1 MKIVVFGLGYVGV
14 VTAACLAEEGHHVV
28 GVDIAQAKV
37 DLIGAGKS
45 PIIEEGIEE
54 ILRRNVNEG
63 RLVATVD
70 GREAAL
76 DADLAI
82 ICVGT
87 PSRSGGSLNL
97 DYVEKVCSQ
106 LGGFIR
112 ERTSSLLVVLR
123 STMVPGSMKEMV
135 LPTLERAAGSPPGDL
150 YKVLFHP
157 EFLREGSSIKD
168 FYDPPKIVVGECRK
182 GDGDELM
189 KLYSN
194 RFEAPRIVCS
204 MEVAEMVKYC
214 DNLFHAVK
222 ITFGNEIG
230 QFCHAH
236 GIDSQEVMKVFCEDR
251 KLNISPCYLMP
262 GFAFGGSC
270 LPKDLRAFLS
280 VAREKEISL
289 EMLSAVL
296 PSNQQ
301 QIDRALAMILA
312 EGVHKIGFYGLAF
325 KPGTDDL
332 RESPYVELGERL
344 LGKGKSLVFFD
355 SHVHVSRL
363 VGQNKSYVEQIF
375 PHLSQMVTGKVSE
388 LENCELIVL
397 CHRVE
402 AGLIKFWR
410 TEGLRVIDL
419 TGLFSASESTG
430 IQSIV

>member
-1 MKIVVFGLGYVGV
+1 M
-14 VTAACLAEEGHHVV
+14 
-28 GVDIAQAKV
+28 
-37 DLIGAGKS
+37 
-45 PIIEEGIEE
+45 
-54 ILRRNVNEG
+54 
-63 RLVATVD
+63 ATVD

-87 PSRSGGSLNL
+87 PSRPGGSLNL
-97 DYVEKVCSQ
+97 DYVEKVCTQ

-112 ERTSSLLVVLR
+112 ERSKPLLVVLR
-123 STMVPGSMKEMV
+123 STMVPGSMREVV
-135 LPTLERAAGSPPGDL
+135 LPTLERAAGEPPGRL

-168 FYDPPKIVVGECRK
+168 FNEPPKIVVGECQT
-182 GDGDELM
+182 GDGAALLE
-189 KLYSN
+189 LYSD
-194 RFEAPRIVCS
+194 RFVAPRIVCS
-204 MEVAEMVKYC
+204 VEVAEMVKYC

-236 GIDSQEVMKVFCEDR
+236 GIDSQEVMRVFCEDR

-280 VAREKEISL
+280 VAKDKELSL
-289 EMLSAVL
+289 NMLSGVL

-301 QIDRALAMILA
+301 QISRALGMILD
-312 EGVHKIGFYGLAF
+312 EGAREIGFHGLAF
-325 KPGTDDL
+325 KAGTDDL

-344 LGKGKSLVFFD
+344 LGKGKELVFYD

-363 VGQNKSYVEQIF
+363 VGENKSYVEQIF
-375 PHLSQMVTGKVSE
+375 PHLSEMVTGEVSD
-388 LENCELIVL
+388 LDGCELIVL
-397 CHRVE
+397 CHRAD
-402 AGLIKFWR
+402 AGVIKGWS
-410 TEGLRVIDL
+410 EKGLRVIDL
-419 TGLFSASESTG
+419 TGLFSASLEAG
-430 IQSIV
+430 IRSVV